1 MSKLANNPLDLKSDL
16 MKTKHETFDFNIDD
30 ELINLTEKK
39 GKQEKITP
47 TVKTQEE
54 KQEIK
59 MMFNV
64 LFDNLIMV
72 LKNHDKTNNIY
83 KVYLKDMDET
93 YLKTTS
99 DARKVIDYIAGMTDD
114 YFTDEYNKIKKDN
127 S

>member
-59 MMFNV
+59 KQKTYRFSPS
-64 LFDNLIMV
+64 LINDMDKV
-72 LKNHDKTNNIY
+72 VYMDRDLRGNETTLVTRAIEQYLASKENQDFMKQYDELKN
-83 KVYLKDMDET
+83 
-93 YLKTTS
+93 
-99 DARKVIDYIAGMTDD
+99 
-114 YFTDEYNKIKKDN
+114 NK
-127 S
+127 